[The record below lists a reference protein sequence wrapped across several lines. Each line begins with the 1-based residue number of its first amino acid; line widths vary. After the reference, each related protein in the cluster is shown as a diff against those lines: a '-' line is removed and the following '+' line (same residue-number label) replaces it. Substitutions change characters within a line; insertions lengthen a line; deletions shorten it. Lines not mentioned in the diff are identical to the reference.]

1 MDTLDKSEQLEESKT
16 EATPTMHDE
25 SQNDFLSSSSEDT
38 NTLNTEKGYKVLAR
52 KYRPQN
58 FDDLMG
64 QEVMV
69 KTLKNAFKIDRIAHA
84 YMLTGVRGIGKTTTA
99 RLLARALNYRTD
111 AIDVPNIEM
120 TETGYHCAEI
130 MESRH
135 IDVIE
140 MDAASRTGIAD
151 IREIIDSIN
160 YSPSSARYKIYI
172 IDEIHMLSK
181 AAFNGL
187 LKTLEE
193 PPSHVKF
200 IFATTEVQKVPL
212 TILSRCQR
220 FDLRRFDNEL
230 IKSLLLKVCSK
241 ENVEID
247 DSVIGLISRASG
259 GSARDSLSLL
269 DQAIALSEDDQTL
282 SEDLIR
288 KMLGLSDQG
297 RIIDLFEYISNGEVE
312 AALNEIKDQVDMGVD
327 PSNLIEVL
335 GDLVHEITR
344 HKVTE
349 ENEDNLSLGP
359 ENMDRLKKILTKESV
374 KSLSRYWQMIL
385 KASNEIKNF
394 SKPLPA
400 LEMAV
405 IRMCYISDLPT
416 PDEIIKKFEDKD
428 IVLTEKKTLKSTPSV
443 SMISASSLKK
453 EPEDHLVSEV
463 IIKKDE
469 NKEEPENFLQ
479 VIELAR
485 ARKDVRLQYELENN
499 ISLVSFEKEKIE
511 INILNGSDSIAS
523 DLSKKLTEWTEKK
536 WVVLVT
542 STEGQKTINQEKED
556 FDSLIRNK
564 IEEHPIFLAT
574 VSEFKDASI
583 KSIEEIPKLSIVD
596 NDNPKEE

>member
-1 MDTLDKSEQLEESKT
+1 MDTLDKSEQPVDSNNDD
-16 EATPTMHDE
+16 TPTMPDE
-25 SQNDFLSSSSEDT
+25 NQNDFLSSSSQST
-38 NTLNTEKGYKVLAR
+38 NTPISEKSYKVLAR

-64 QEVMV
+64 QDVMV
-69 KTLKNAFKIDRIAHA
+69 QTLKNAFKIDRIAHA

-99 RLLARALNYRTD
+99 RLLARALNYKTD
-111 AIDVPNIEM
+111 LIDKPNIEM
-120 TETGYHCAEI
+120 SETGYHCLEI
-130 MESRH
+130 MDSRH

-160 YSPSSARYKIYI
+160 YSPSSARFKIYI

-220 FDLRRFDNEL
+220 FDLRRFDNDL
-230 IKSLLLKVCSK
+230 VRSLLLKVCSK
-241 ENVEID
+241 ENVKID

-269 DQAIALSEDDQTL
+269 DQAIALSENDEAL

-297 RIIDLFEYISNGEVE
+297 RIVDLFEYISSGDVE
-312 AALNEIKDQVDMGVD
+312 AALGEIRDQVDIGVD
-327 PSNLIEVL
+327 PSNLIEAL
-335 GDLVHEITR
+335 GDLVHEMTR
-344 HKVTE
+344 HKVTQ

-359 ENMDRLKKILTKESV
+359 ENIVRLKSIIEDESV

-385 KASNEIKNF
+385 KAANEIKNF
-394 SKPLPA
+394 SKPLSA

-416 PDEIIKKFEDKD
+416 PDEIIKKIESKD
-428 IVLTEKKTLKSTPSV
+428 ISPAEKKTLKSKSKSSV
-443 SMISASSLKK
+443 IMTSGSSEKK
-453 EPEDHLVSEV
+453 EPDESLIEEVLTKRSPEDFHE
-463 IIKKDE
+463 II
-469 NKEEPENFLQ
+469 Q
-479 VIELAR
+479 LAR
-485 ARKDVRLQYELENN
+485 IHKDVRMQYELENN
-499 ISLVSFEKEKIE
+499 VSLVSFEKEKIE
-511 INILNGSDSIAS
+511 INILKGSESIAS
-523 DLSKKLTEWTEKK
+523 DLSKKLFEWTEKK
-536 WVVLVT
+536 WIVLV
-542 STEGQKTINQEKED
+542 SSSQGEKTINQEREESD
-556 FDSLIRNK
+556 LLIRSN
-564 IEEHPIFLAT
+564 IEKHPIYKAT
-574 VSEFKDASI
+574 VEEFKNTSI
-583 KSIEEIPKLSIVD
+583 KLIEEIPKLSIVE
-596 NDNPKEE
+596 NENSKEE

>member
-1 MDTLDKSEQLEESKT
+1 MDTLDKSEQPVDSNNDD
-16 EATPTMHDE
+16 TPTMPDE
-25 SQNDFLSSSSEDT
+25 NQNDFLSSSSQST
-38 NTLNTEKGYKVLAR
+38 NTPISEKSYKVLAR

-58 FDDLMG
+58 FDDLLG
-64 QEVMV
+64 QDVMV
-69 KTLKNAFKIDRIAHA
+69 QTLKNAFKIDRIAHA

-99 RLLARALNYRTD
+99 RLLARALNYKTD
-111 AIDVPNIEM
+111 LIDKPNIEM
-120 TETGYHCAEI
+120 SETGYHCLEI

-160 YSPSSARYKIYI
+160 YSPSSARFKIYI

-220 FDLRRFDNEL
+220 FDLRRFDNDL
-230 IKSLLLKVCSK
+230 VRSLLLKVCSK
-241 ENVEID
+241 ENVKID
-247 DSVIGLISRASG
+247 DSVFGLISRASG

-269 DQAIALSEDDQTL
+269 DQAIALSENDEAL

-297 RIIDLFEYISNGEVE
+297 RIIDLFEYISSGDVE
-312 AALNEIKDQVDMGVD
+312 AALEEIRDQVDIGVD

-335 GDLVHEITR
+335 GDLVHEMTR
-344 HKVTE
+344 HKVTQ

-359 ENMDRLKKILTKESV
+359 ENIVRLKNIIENESV

-385 KASNEIKNF
+385 KAANEIKNF
-394 SKPLPA
+394 SKPLSA

-416 PDEIIKKFEDKD
+416 PDEIIKKIESKD
-428 IVLTEKKTLKSTPSV
+428 ISPAEKKTLKSNSKPSV
-443 SMISASSLKK
+443 SMISGSSEKK
-453 EPEDHLVSEV
+453 ELDESLIEEV
-463 IIKKDE
+463 LTKRIPKDFHEII
-469 NKEEPENFLQ
+469 Q
-479 VIELAR
+479 LAR
-485 ARKDVRLQYELENN
+485 IHKDVKMQYELENN
-499 ISLVSFEKEKIE
+499 VSLVSFEKEKIE
-511 INILNGSDSIAS
+511 INILKGSESIAS
-523 DLSKKLTEWTEKK
+523 DLSKKLFEWTEKK
-536 WVVLVT
+536 WIVLV
-542 STEGQKTINQEKED
+542 SSSQGEKTINQEREESD
-556 FDSLIRNK
+556 LLIRSN
-564 IEEHPIFLAT
+564 IEKHPIYKAT
-574 VSEFKDASI
+574 VEEFKNTSI
-583 KSIEEIPKLSIVD
+583 KLIEEIPKLSIVE
-596 NDNPKEE
+596 NENSKEE

>member
-1 MDTLDKSEQLEESKT
+1 MDTLDKSEQPVDSNNDD
-16 EATPTMHDE
+16 TPTMPDE
-25 SQNDFLSSSSEDT
+25 NQNDFLSSSSQST
-38 NTLNTEKGYKVLAR
+38 IKPISEKSYKVLAR
-52 KYRPQN
+52 KYRPQK

-64 QEVMV
+64 QDVMV
-69 KTLKNAFKIDRIAHA
+69 QTLKNAFKIDRIAHA

-99 RLLARALNYRTD
+99 RLLARALNYKTD
-111 AIDVPNIEM
+111 LIDKPNIEM
-120 TETGYHCAEI
+120 SETGYHCLEI

-160 YSPSSARYKIYI
+160 YSPSSARFKIYI

-220 FDLRRFDNEL
+220 FDLRRFDNDL
-230 IKSLLLKVCSK
+230 VRSLLLKVCSK
-241 ENVEID
+241 ENVKID

-269 DQAIALSEDDQTL
+269 DQAIALSENDEAL

-297 RIIDLFEYISNGEVE
+297 RIIDLFEYISSGDVE
-312 AALNEIKDQVDMGVD
+312 AALGEIRDQVDIGVD
-327 PSNLIEVL
+327 PSNLIEAL
-335 GDLVHEITR
+335 GDLVHEMTR
-344 HKVTE
+344 HKVTQ

-359 ENMDRLKKILTKESV
+359 DNIVRLKSIIEDESV

-385 KASNEIKNF
+385 KAANEIKNF
-394 SKPLPA
+394 SKPLSA

-416 PDEIIKKFEDKD
+416 PDEIIKKIESKD
-428 IVLTEKKTLKSTPSV
+428 ISPAEKKTLKSNSKPSV
-443 SMISASSLKK
+443 SMISGSSEKK
-453 EPEDHLVSEV
+453 ELDQSLIEEV
-463 IIKKDE
+463 LTKIIPKD
-469 NKEEPENFLQ
+469 FHDIIQ
-479 VIELAR
+479 LAR
-485 ARKDVRLQYELENN
+485 IHKDVRMQYELENN
-499 ISLVSFEKEKIE
+499 VSLVSFAKEKIE
-511 INILNGSDSIAS
+511 INILKGSESIAS
-523 DLSKKLTEWTEKK
+523 DLSKKLFEWTEKK
-536 WVVLVT
+536 WIVLV
-542 STEGQKTINQEKED
+542 SSSQGEKTINQEREESD
-556 FDSLIRNK
+556 LLIRSN
-564 IEEHPIFLAT
+564 IEKHPIYKAT
-574 VSEFKDASI
+574 VEEFKNTSI
-583 KSIEEIPKLSIVD
+583 KLIEEIPKLSIVE
-596 NDNPKEE
+596 NENSKEE

>member
-1 MDTLDKSEQLEESKT
+1 MDTLDKSEQPVDSNNDD
-16 EATPTMHDE
+16 TPTMPDE
-25 SQNDFLSSSSEDT
+25 NQNDFLSSSSQST
-38 NTLNTEKGYKVLAR
+38 NTPISEKSYKVLAR

-64 QEVMV
+64 QDVMV
-69 KTLKNAFKIDRIAHA
+69 QTLKNAFKIDRIAHA

-99 RLLARALNYRTD
+99 RLLARALNYKTD
-111 AIDVPNIEM
+111 LIDQPNIEM
-120 TETGYHCAEI
+120 SETGYHCLEI
-130 MESRH
+130 MDSRH

-160 YSPSSARYKIYI
+160 YSPSSARFKIYI

-220 FDLRRFDNEL
+220 FDLRRFDNDL
-230 IKSLLLKVCSK
+230 VRSLLLKVCSK
-241 ENVEID
+241 ENVKID

-269 DQAIALSEDDQTL
+269 DQAIALSENNEAL

-297 RIIDLFEYISNGEVE
+297 RIIDLFEYISSGDVE
-312 AALNEIKDQVDMGVD
+312 AALVEIRDQVDIGVD
-327 PSNLIEVL
+327 PSNLIEAL
-335 GDLVHEITR
+335 GDLVHEMTR
-344 HKVTE
+344 HKVTQ

-359 ENMDRLKKILTKESV
+359 ENIVRLKSIIEDESV

-385 KASNEIKNF
+385 KAANEIKNF
-394 SKPLPA
+394 SKPLSA

-416 PDEIIKKFEDKD
+416 PDEIIKKIESKD
-428 IVLTEKKTLKSTPSV
+428 ISPTEKKTLKSKSKSSV
-443 SMISASSLKK
+443 SMISGSSEKK
-453 EPEDHLVSEV
+453 EPDESLIEEVLTKRSPEDFHE
-463 IIKKDE
+463 II
-469 NKEEPENFLQ
+469 Q
-479 VIELAR
+479 LAR
-485 ARKDVRLQYELENN
+485 IHKDVRMQYELENN
-499 ISLVSFEKEKIE
+499 VSLVSFAKEKIE
-511 INILNGSDSIAS
+511 INILKGSESIAS
-523 DLSKKLTEWTEKK
+523 DLSKKLFEWTEKK
-536 WVVLVT
+536 WIVLV
-542 STEGQKTINQEKED
+542 SSSQGEKTINQEREESD
-556 FDSLIRNK
+556 LLIRSN
-564 IEEHPIFLAT
+564 IEKHPIYKAT
-574 VSEFKDASI
+574 VEEFKNTSI
-583 KSIEEIPKLSIVD
+583 KLIEEIPKLSIVE
-596 NDNPKEE
+596 NENSKEE

>member
-1 MDTLDKSEQLEESKT
+1 MDTLDKSEQPVDSNNDD
-16 EATPTMHDE
+16 TPTMPDE
-25 SQNDFLSSSSEDT
+25 NQNDFLSSSSQST
-38 NTLNTEKGYKVLAR
+38 NTPISEKSYKVLAR

-58 FDDLMG
+58 FDDLLG
-64 QEVMV
+64 QDVMV
-69 KTLKNAFKIDRIAHA
+69 QTLKNAFKIDRIAHA

-99 RLLARALNYRTD
+99 RLLARALNYNTD
-111 AIDVPNIEM
+111 LIDKPNIEM
-120 TETGYHCAEI
+120 SETGYHCLEI

-160 YSPSSARYKIYI
+160 YSPSSARFKIYI

-220 FDLRRFDNEL
+220 FDLRRFDNDL
-230 IKSLLLKVCSK
+230 VRSLLLKVCSK
-241 ENVEID
+241 ENVKID

-269 DQAIALSEDDQTL
+269 DQAIALSENDEAL

-297 RIIDLFEYISNGEVE
+297 RIIDLFEYISSGDVE
-312 AALNEIKDQVDMGVD
+312 AALGEIRDQVDIGVD
-327 PSNLIEVL
+327 PSNLIEAL
-335 GDLVHEITR
+335 GDLVHEMTR
-344 HKVTE
+344 HKVTQ

-359 ENMDRLKKILTKESV
+359 ENIVRLKSIIEDESV

-385 KASNEIKNF
+385 KAANEIKNF
-394 SKPLPA
+394 SKPLSA

-416 PDEIIKKFEDKD
+416 PDEIIKKIESKD
-428 IVLTEKKTLKSTPSV
+428 ISPAEKKTLKSNSKPSV
-443 SMISASSLKK
+443 SMISGSSEIK
-453 EPEDHLVSEV
+453 ELDESLVEEV
-463 IIKKDE
+463 LTKRIPKDFHEII
-469 NKEEPENFLQ
+469 Q
-479 VIELAR
+479 LAR
-485 ARKDVRLQYELENN
+485 IHKDVKMQYELENN
-499 ISLVSFEKEKIE
+499 VSLVSFAKEKIE
-511 INILNGSDSIAS
+511 INILKGSESIAS
-523 DLSKKLTEWTEKK
+523 DLSKKLFEWTEKK
-536 WVVLVT
+536 WIVLV
-542 STEGQKTINQEKED
+542 SSSQGEKTINQEREESD
-556 FDSLIRNK
+556 LLIRSN
-564 IEEHPIFLAT
+564 IEKHPIYKAT
-574 VSEFKDASI
+574 VEEFKNTSI
-583 KSIEEIPKLSIVD
+583 KLIEEIPKLSIVE
-596 NDNPKEE
+596 NENSKEE

>member
-1 MDTLDKSEQLEESKT
+1 MDTLDKSEQPVDSNNDD
-16 EATPTMHDE
+16 TPTMPDE
-25 SQNDFLSSSSEDT
+25 NQNDFLSSSSQST
-38 NTLNTEKGYKVLAR
+38 NTPISEKSYKVLAR

-64 QEVMV
+64 QDVMV
-69 KTLKNAFKIDRIAHA
+69 QTLKNAFKIDRIAHA

-99 RLLARALNYRTD
+99 RLLARALNYKTD
-111 AIDVPNIEM
+111 LIDKPNIEM
-120 TETGYHCAEI
+120 SETGYHCLEI

-151 IREIIDSIN
+151 IRAIIDAIN
-160 YSPSSARYKIYI
+160 YSASSARFKIYI

-220 FDLRRFDNEL
+220 FDLRRFDNDL
-230 IKSLLLKVCSK
+230 VRSLLLKVCSK
-241 ENVEID
+241 ENVKID
-247 DSVIGLISRASG
+247 DSVFGLISRASG

-269 DQAIALSEDDQTL
+269 DQAIALSENDEAL

-297 RIIDLFEYISNGEVE
+297 RIIDLFEYISSGDVE
-312 AALNEIKDQVDMGVD
+312 AALEEIRDQVDIGVD

-335 GDLVHEITR
+335 GDLVHEMTR
-344 HKVTE
+344 HKVTQ

-359 ENMDRLKKILTKESV
+359 ENIVRLKNIIENESV

-385 KASNEIKNF
+385 KATNEIKNF
-394 SKPLPA
+394 SKPLSA

-416 PDEIIKKFEDKD
+416 PDEIIKKIESKD
-428 IVLTEKKTLKSTPSV
+428 ISPAEKKTLKSKSKSSV
-443 SMISASSLKK
+443 IMTSGSSEKK
-453 EPEDHLVSEV
+453 EPDESLIEEVLTKRSPEDFHE
-463 IIKKDE
+463 II
-469 NKEEPENFLQ
+469 Q
-479 VIELAR
+479 LAR
-485 ARKDVRLQYELENN
+485 IHKDVKMQYELENN
-499 ISLVSFEKEKIE
+499 VSLVSFAKEKIE
-511 INILNGSDSIAS
+511 INILKGSESIAS
-523 DLSKKLTEWTEKK
+523 DLSKKLFEWTEKK
-536 WVVLVT
+536 WIVLV
-542 STEGQKTINQEKED
+542 SSSQGEKTINQEREESD
-556 FDSLIRNK
+556 LLIRSNTEK
-564 IEEHPIFLAT
+564 HPIYKAT
-574 VSEFKDASI
+574 VEEFKNTSI
-583 KSIEEIPKLSIVD
+583 KLIEEIPKLSIVE
-596 NDNPKEE
+596 NENSKEE

>member
-1 MDTLDKSEQLEESKT
+1 MDTLDKSEQTADSNNVE
-16 EATPTMHDE
+16 TPTMPDQN
-25 SQNDFLSSSSEDT
+25 QNDFLSSSPENI
-38 NTLNTEKGYKVLAR
+38 NTVDLEKGYKVLAR

-69 KTLKNAFKIDRIAHA
+69 QTLKNAFKIDRIAHA

-99 RLLARALNYRTD
+99 RLLARALNYKTNS
-111 AIDVPNIEM
+111 IDKPNIDME
-120 TETGYHCAEI
+120 EIGYHCLEI

-230 IKSLLLKVCSK
+230 VRSLLLKVCSK
-241 ENVEID
+241 ENIKID

-269 DQAIALSEDDQTL
+269 DQAIALSENDEAL

-297 RIIDLFEYISNGEVE
+297 RIIDLFEYISNGNVE
-312 AALNEIKDQVDMGVD
+312 SALTEIRDQVDIGVD

-335 GDLVHEITR
+335 GDLVHEMTR
-344 HKVTE
+344 HKVTQ

-359 ENMDRLKKILTKESV
+359 ENITRLKKIIEGESV
-374 KSLSRYWQMIL
+374 KNLSRYWQMIL
-385 KASNEIKNF
+385 KAANEIKNF
-394 SKPLPA
+394 SKPLSA

-416 PDEIIKKFEDKD
+416 PDEIIKKFDDKD
-428 IVLTEKKTLKSTPSV
+428 ISLAEKKTPKLESKPSV
-443 SMISASSLKK
+443 SMISSSSEKK
-453 EPEDHLVSEV
+453 EPEETLIKEV
-463 IIKKDE
+463 ATKKTPEDFNEII
-469 NKEEPENFLQ
+469 Q
-479 VIELAR
+479 LAR
-485 ARKDVRLQYELENN
+485 LHKDARLQYDLENN
-499 ISLVSFEKEKIE
+499 VSLVSFDTGKIE
-511 INILNGSDSIAS
+511 INILNGSESIAS
-523 DLSKKLTEWTEKK
+523 DLSKKLFEWTEKK
-536 WVVLVT
+536 WIVLL
-542 STEGQKTINQEKED
+542 SSSQGKKTINQEREESD
-556 FDSLIRNK
+556 LMIRGN
-564 IEEHPIFLAT
+564 IEKHPIYIAT
-574 VSEFKDASI
+574 LEEFKNTSI
-583 KSIEEIPKLSIVD
+583 KSIEEVPKLSIVE
-596 NDNPKEE
+596 NDNSKEE

>member
-1 MDTLDKSEQLEESKT
+1 MDTLDKSEQPVDSNNDD
-16 EATPTMHDE
+16 TPTMPDE
-25 SQNDFLSSSSEDT
+25 NQNDFLSSSSQST
-38 NTLNTEKGYKVLAR
+38 NTPISEKSYKVLAR

-64 QEVMV
+64 QDVMV
-69 KTLKNAFKIDRIAHA
+69 QTLKNAFKIDRIAHA

-99 RLLARALNYRTD
+99 RLLARALNYKTD
-111 AIDVPNIEM
+111 LIDKPNIEM
-120 TETGYHCAEI
+120 SETGYHCLEI

-160 YSPSSARYKIYI
+160 YSPSSARFKIYI

-220 FDLRRFDNEL
+220 FDLRRFDNDL
-230 IKSLLLKVCSK
+230 VRSLLLKVCSK
-241 ENVEID
+241 ENVKID

-269 DQAIALSEDDQTL
+269 DQAIALSENDEAL

-297 RIIDLFEYISNGEVE
+297 RIIDLFEYISSGDVE
-312 AALNEIKDQVDMGVD
+312 AALEEIRDQVDIGVD

-335 GDLVHEITR
+335 GDLVHEMTR
-344 HKVTE
+344 HKVTQ

-359 ENMDRLKKILTKESV
+359 ENIVRLKNIIENESV

-385 KASNEIKNF
+385 KAANEIKNF
-394 SKPLPA
+394 SKPLSA

-416 PDEIIKKFEDKD
+416 PDEIIKKIESKD
-428 IVLTEKKTLKSTPSV
+428 ISPAEKKTLKSNSKPSV
-443 SMISASSLKK
+443 SMISGSSEKK
-453 EPEDHLVSEV
+453 ELDESLIEEV
-463 IIKKDE
+463 LTKRIPKDFHEII
-469 NKEEPENFLQ
+469 Q
-479 VIELAR
+479 LAR
-485 ARKDVRLQYELENN
+485 IHKDVKMQYELENN
-499 ISLVSFEKEKIE
+499 VSLVSFAKEKIE
-511 INILNGSDSIAS
+511 INILKGSESIAS
-523 DLSKKLTEWTEKK
+523 DLSKKLFEWTEKK
-536 WVVLVT
+536 WIVLV
-542 STEGQKTINQEKED
+542 SSSQGEKTINQEREESD
-556 FDSLIRNK
+556 LLIRSN
-564 IEEHPIFLAT
+564 IEKHPIYKAT
-574 VSEFKDASI
+574 VEEFKNTSI
-583 KSIEEIPKLSIVD
+583 KLIEEIPKLSIVE
-596 NDNPKEE
+596 NENSKEE

>member
-1 MDTLDKSEQLEESKT
+1 LDTLDKSEQPVDSNNDD
-16 EATPTMHDE
+16 TPTMPDE
-25 SQNDFLSSSSEDT
+25 NQNDFLSSSSQST
-38 NTLNTEKGYKVLAR
+38 NTPISEKSYKVLAR

-64 QEVMV
+64 QDVMV
-69 KTLKNAFKIDRIAHA
+69 QTLKNAFKIDRIAHA

-99 RLLARALNYRTD
+99 RLLARALNYKTD
-111 AIDVPNIEM
+111 LIDKPNIEM
-120 TETGYHCAEI
+120 SETGYHCLEI

-160 YSPSSARYKIYI
+160 YSPSSARFKIYI

-220 FDLRRFDNEL
+220 FDLRRFDNDL
-230 IKSLLLKVCSK
+230 VRSLLLKVCSK
-241 ENVEID
+241 ENVKID

-269 DQAIALSEDDQTL
+269 DQAIALSENDEAL

-297 RIIDLFEYISNGEVE
+297 RIIDLFEYISSGDVE
-312 AALNEIKDQVDMGVD
+312 AALGEIRDQVDIGVD
-327 PSNLIEVL
+327 PSNLIEAL
-335 GDLVHEITR
+335 GDLVHEMTR
-344 HKVTE
+344 HKVTQ

-359 ENMDRLKKILTKESV
+359 ENIVRLKNIIENESV

-385 KASNEIKNF
+385 KAANEIKNF
-394 SKPLPA
+394 SKPLSA

-416 PDEIIKKFEDKD
+416 PDEIIKKIESKD
-428 IVLTEKKTLKSTPSV
+428 ISPAEKKTLKSNSKPSV
-443 SMISASSLKK
+443 SMISGSSEIK
-453 EPEDHLVSEV
+453 ELDESLAEEV
-463 IIKKDE
+463 LTKRIPKDFHEII
-469 NKEEPENFLQ
+469 Q
-479 VIELAR
+479 LAR
-485 ARKDVRLQYELENN
+485 IHKDVKMQYELENN
-499 ISLVSFEKEKIE
+499 VSLVSFAKEKIE
-511 INILNGSDSIAS
+511 INILKGSESIAS
-523 DLSKKLTEWTEKK
+523 DLSKKLFEWTEKK
-536 WVVLVT
+536 WIVLV
-542 STEGQKTINQEKED
+542 SSSQGEKTINQEREESD
-556 FDSLIRNK
+556 LLIRSN
-564 IEEHPIFLAT
+564 IEKHPIYKAT
-574 VSEFKDASI
+574 VEEFKNTSI
-583 KSIEEIPKLSIVD
+583 KLIEEIPKLSIVE
-596 NDNPKEE
+596 NENSKEE